1 MRLFRRLPST
11 SDDMCCVRGIIVM
24 PASKRSR
31 AIAERQDRNVTS
43 IASKAVDPL
52 GSMGVQI
59 RTAVLRAVRRGGS
72 TKSIINRE
80 LRDFVPLMAQ
90 AMTAAYIMGQ
100 YQSKRLAKSEL
111 VRGDEVVDVLG
122 RWTKIVG
129 FAEKRAGMSKE
140 ALGTLFD
147 GFEGQAVQAMK
158 SMGGVL
164 EAQVRAAVAEA
175 TRQGLHYR
183 GTEELVRKAF
193 DAAGMTNA
201 KPWLIETQAR
211 TQTQLAYSAGMYA
224 AEQDE
229 AIQEIIWGREYVT
242 VGDDRVRPNHA
253 ALDGLRLPIDH
264 PRWKEILPP
273 NGWNCRCSTVPIY
286 KGDDIATT
294 KNVPKYV
301 TVDGERVEAGP
312 DEGFDFD
319 PIGIARELGV

>member
-1 MRLFRRLPST
+1 
-11 SDDMCCVRGIIVM
+11 M